1 MNTVRSWRALMTRE
15 FLEHRMP
22 FLYFPLGIVALLI
35 LSGLSA
41 LGLHRIK
48 LASGLVIPSG
58 LKIFELGY
66 LLLLAMWFAY
76 LVVTLFFYF
85 GDAFSADRRNN
96 AMFFWKSMPV
106 SDLKMLLSKF
116 ASAVLLFPAIVLVV
130 GMVTGLIYY
139 LMVTVGAFML
149 PGLLMTDPLSALLSF
164 VQITL
169 FAIVDFALALL
180 WYAPFMAWV
189 GALSTVFG
197 RWSLALSFVIP
208 GLIAVAENI
217 AFFGNGPRGGY
228 FWGYLSQRL
237 HFGLTDMDYGAL
249 LMQVRPFDGATYI
262 GRLLAQMDWLQ
273 TAEGVVFAA
282 VAIWLASEYRRRR
295 IS

>member
-1 MNTVRSWRALMTRE
+1 MNTLKSWRALMTRE

-22 FLYFPLGIVALLI
+22 FLYFPLGIVVLLI

-41 LGLHRIK
+41 LGMHRIK
-48 LASGLVIPSG
+48 IDAGFMIPSG

-66 LLLLAMWFAY
+66 LLLLAMWFVY
-76 LVVTLFFYF
+76 LIVTLFFYF

-96 AMFFWKSMPV
+96 TMFFWKSMPV

-116 ASAVLLFPAIVLVV
+116 ASGALFFPAIILVV

-139 LMVTVGAFML
+139 LMVSAGAYVL
-149 PGLLMTDPLSALLSF
+149 PNLVMTDPVAALASF

-228 FWGYLSQRL
+228 FWGFLAQRL
-237 HFGLTDMDYGAL
+237 HFGLTDVDYSAL
-249 LMQVRPFDGATYI
+249 LLQVRPFDAGNYI
-262 GRLLAQMDWLQ
+262 GRLVAQMDWVQ

-282 VAIWLASEYRRRR
+282 VTVWLASEYRRRR
-295 IS
+295 IA